1 MSGAPPPRE
10 PDQGFAGRL
19 TEGIRSNVVAL
30 AVGGL
35 LLAGLLLLPNLTPPP
50 ATPPPVDL
58 ALGRIVAFI
67 PDVEDPTLPDVVV
80 EVLRGPLSGELLEG
94 YLQGPAGQQET
105 PTYRV
110 GDEVVVSLSQGP
122 ESTFVAVSDRYRAP
136 LFVAVIGLF
145 ALGVMLVGG
154 WRGVRSLL
162 ALALT
167 LTVVGKVVVPL
178 LLAGWDPVMLA
189 VAAGTAVTLVTI
201 LLTEGARLTS
211 LAAVAGTFAA
221 LLLTALLAAT
231 LNGLAGFTQYQ
242 GQEAAVYLQS
252 MGRPDLDISGLL
264 LAAVIFGALGV
275 LDDVTV
281 TQAAAVNELAAAE
294 PFAARMTL
302 FRRAMNVGRSHIA
315 ATVNTLVL
323 AYLGASLPLLVL
335 FALGGADPLLIASGE
350 AVAVEVLRAVV
361 GSIGIVAAV
370 PFTTAI
376 AVLAAHAGPWRSAS
390 AELRRSRRGGG
401 SA

>member
-1 MSGAPPPRE
+1 VKDATDNPE
-10 PDQGFAGRL
+10 PGQGFVGRIMDS
-19 TEGIRSNVVAL
+19 IRANIVAV

-35 LLAGLLLLPNLTPPP
+35 LLVGLLLLPNLTPPP
-50 ATPPPVDL
+50 PSPPPVDL

-67 PDVEDPTLPDVVV
+67 PDAEDPTLPDVVV
-80 EVLRGPLSGELLEG
+80 EVTQGPLTGDLLEG
-94 YLQGPAGQQET
+94 YLQGPAGQQDT
-105 PTYRV
+105 PDYRI
-110 GDEVVVSLSQGP
+110 GDEVIVSLSQGP
-122 ESTFVAVSDRYRAP
+122 DSTFVAVSDRYRAP
-136 LFVAVIGLF
+136 LFAAVIGVF
-145 ALGVMLVGG
+145 ALFVMLVGG

-189 VAAGTAVTLVTI
+189 VGAGTAVTLVTI
-201 LLTEGARLTS
+201 FLTEGVRLTS
-211 LAAVAGTFAA
+211 LAAAAGTFAA

-231 LNGLAGFTQYQ
+231 VTSLAGFTQYQ
-242 GQEAAVYLQS
+242 GQEAAVYLES
-252 MGRPDLDISGLL
+252 MGRADLDISGLL

-281 TQAAAVNELAAAE
+281 TQASAVHELAAAE
-294 PFAARMTL
+294 PFATRMTL

-376 AVLAAHAGPWRSAS
+376 AVLAVHAGPWRAAS
-390 AELRRSRRGGG
+390 AELRRARHEGERD
-401 SA
+401 